1 MQPDTER
8 VKIRKNMRLRQRIIA
23 LIGNLVYTLLRL
35 FQPKVNLQLTA
46 QMYPD
51 IVTNLELQFGAL
63 IPQMEVANENI

>member
-1 MQPDTER
+1 MITVTGYLDWMKT
-8 VKIRKNMRLRQRIIA
+8 KRISYA
-23 LIGNLVYTLLRL
+23 LEHVRPNLISGTQKY
-35 FQPKVNLQLTA
+35 LQLTA